1 MAMVSRMLAMVGI
14 GVVWHH
20 QRNGGNRMFDQHESL
35 NIALCDVSRDEE
47 RVGRRGLFEVVFGE
61 IRAAWESTKDV
72 DHRRISLTVAK
83 TLSSLQNRM
92 IYAQEEME
100 GSGKTMH
107 QWTRALAGSFFI
119 TLMLEH
125 AASGKA
131 SREFREET
139 ADYVT
144 SVMKDNDIAAVFL
157 STPGNVARLFQAM
170 EIQDDKGYLGEQV
183 WNSMKNVEDIILE
196 SISKTDLDVV
206 IGNMG
211 FYRQNECQRRIALRM
226 FRWWC
231 HHGGVEENDRKILR
245 RSIDCI
251 STASNAVSGS
261 DVWSQMDIVKSM
273 RCMIDFLPA
282 DVVHQT
288 LPWLWPLLCFAAD
301 GAGGEQWDLVNE
313 SLDVFTA
320 CVERGVHPS
329 PDLIENSALPL
340 LYSISRDVPV
350 NRLDV
355 GVRLAECIGALAR
368 SKPSISHLQK
378 KTWTDLF
385 TSWLIRLDPRKA
397 DVLTS
402 STSVIEAKALSE
414 SIVDALA
421 SLSATSGIE
430 GLQIAHL
437 WLADVIIH
445 LSRMAT
451 PYSDVNPHTSAS
463 REQKGSWWSWVP
475 FLRKQPE
482 DSCDESLQEKEIIEE
497 EAQAVAD
504 LAEKML
510 GSSAGSGANAQPQA
524 DETRPW
530 WQYYLYNPWKSDPV
544 GPSGTK
550 IEPQEETLGASDP
563 ELALYINA
571 SPIGPIY
578 ARSVAR
584 KLLEASGN
592 VFNTENDLSH
602 SLDENMSPLT
612 AASYSAAAA
621 TVNKEVADNA
631 VAQALKVLSALASGD
646 AESRSWLL
654 LAGLP
659 RLLQVLA
666 QNKGTEVADDT
677 ADSYN
682 SKNAIPVKLQRQIS
696 RILALLSIEVDGAES
711 IVRHQFIP
719 WLQHLAASDD
729 CKVSSNA
736 ARALLHIEAAQRS
749 GFVVTLTSQKNLLD
763 ASRMMSNEDS
773 EVVSPEVHDLG
784 LGQQSGKRLM
794 SLNLGDKQE
803 LFVKQKRREKL
814 WMNLSADRLILH
826 DGIHLFSPLA
836 KHHEVLAQ
844 QGTHDTSS
852 GSPSYD
858 IVFVHGI
865 RGGAFI
871 TWRQEKAL
879 SLGAARGNVD
889 HSVCWPTAWLAPKFP
904 KARLIS
910 AEYAAPATWWEGES
924 LPLYGT
930 VNHLAE
936 KLAAAGVGSRPVI
949 FVCHSMG
956 GVIVKE
962 IIGRGTMKEAPQ
974 SLQKISK
981 SAAGVIFYSVPHAG
995 SRLADFGW
1003 KLRYLGASPS
1013 RAVAHLKTDPHLHE
1027 MNSVIRDLC
1036 RRDKLRVLSF
1046 SEGLPTKLSYVSTH
1060 IVPHESAYPGYGEF
1074 IVLGNHD
1081 HITVCKPQGTED
1093 PAFKSLVHFL
1103 STLEDK
1109 ILH

>member
-1 MAMVSRMLAMVGI
+1 MAIVSRLLGVVGL
-14 GVVWHH
+14 GVVWQY
-20 QRNGGNRMFDQHESL
+20 QRNGGNRLFDRREAM
-35 NIALCDVSRDEE
+35 NVVLCDVNRDEE
-47 RVGRRGLFEVVFGE
+47 PMERRGLFEVVFGE

-92 IYAQEEME
+92 INSQEEME
-100 GSGKTMH
+100 GSDKTMH

-131 SREFREET
+131 SKEFRKET

-144 SVMKDNDIAAVFL
+144 SVMKERDIAAVFL

-170 EIQDDKGYLGEQV
+170 EIQDDKGHLGEQM
-183 WNSMKNVEDIILE
+183 WNSMKNTEDIVLE
-196 SISKTDLDVV
+196 SISKTDLDII

-211 FYRQNECQRRIALRM
+211 LYRQNECQRRIALRM

-231 HHGGVEENDRKILR
+231 QHGGVEETDRKILR

-251 STASNAVSGS
+251 STASNTVSGN
-261 DVWSQMDIVKSM
+261 DAWSQMDIVKSM

-282 DVVHQT
+282 DVAHQT
-288 LPWLWPLLCFAAD
+288 LPWMWPLLCFAAD
-301 GAGGEQWDLVNE
+301 GVGGEQWDLVNE

-320 CVERGVHPS
+320 CMERGVCPS
-329 PDLIENSALPL
+329 PDLIEKSALPL
-340 LYSISRDVPV
+340 LYSVSRDVPV

-368 SKPSISHLQK
+368 SETSMSYLQK
-378 KTWTDLF
+378 KTWTELF

-397 DVLTS
+397 DILTS
-402 STSVIEAKALSE
+402 STSIIEAKALSE

-451 PYSDVNPHTSAS
+451 PYSDVNPQSSANL
-463 REQKGSWWSWVP
+463 EQKSSWWKWVP
-475 FLRKQPE
+475 FVQKSKEPCN
-482 DSCDESLQEKEIIEE
+482 DSLQETEIIEE

-510 GSSAGSGANAQPQA
+510 GNSGSVANTQPQA
-524 DETRPW
+524 DEARPW
-530 WQYYLYNPWKSDPV
+530 WKYYLYPWKSDPD
-544 GPSGTK
+544 GPSESK
-550 IEPQEETLGASDP
+550 IEQREETIGASDS

-571 SPIGPIY
+571 SPIGPVY
-578 ARSVAR
+578 ARSMAR
-584 KLLEASGN
+584 RLLEASGN
-592 VFNTENDLSH
+592 VFNTETDLSH

-666 QNKGTEVADDT
+666 QTKGTEVAGDT
-677 ADSYN
+677 TGRYS
-682 SKNAIPVKLQRQIS
+682 IPVKLQRQIS
-696 RILALLSIEVDGAES
+696 RILALLSIDVDGAES

-749 GFVVTLTSQKNLLD
+749 GFVVTLSSQKNLLD

-773 EVVSPEVHDLG
+773 ETVLPEVHDLG

-803 LFVKQKRREKL
+803 LFVKQKRKEKL

-844 QGTHDTSS
+844 QGTHDTSP

-879 SLGAARGNVD
+879 SLGSARGNVD

-936 KLAAAGVGSRPVI
+936 KLVAAGIGSRPVI

-962 IIGRGTMKEAPQ
+962 IIGRGTMKDAPQ
-974 SLQKISK
+974 SLRKISK
-981 SAAGVIFYSVPHAG
+981 SAAGVVFYSVPHAG
-995 SRLADFGW
+995 SRLADLGW

-1027 MNSVIRDLC
+1027 VNSVIRDLC

-1093 PAFKSLVHFL
+1093 LAFKSLVHFL
-1103 STLEDK
+1103 SKLEDK
-1109 ILH
+1109 ILN